1 MKKLLTREV
10 KIGIAGIIALCL
22 VIYGINFLKGINM
35 FKPTHFFYV
44 KFDNILGLTQ
54 SSTVFA
60 DGFRIGLVR
69 SIHYD
74 YEHPGNVI
82 VEVQLDDEMRIPK
95 GSYGELSTEML
106 GGVNMN
112 IILPR
117 GVNEYYA
124 QGDTIPGRAKS
135 GLMDDVSDNM
145 LPQVSNLLPKIDS
158 ILTQVNRL
166 LANQNIPT
174 AMEEL
179 RKTSEN
185 LSVATAHLKTFAGED
200 LPKLSQRMDRIG
212 ANVETVTGKLS
223 ELEFAETMDKVNA
236 TMANVE
242 QMTTRLTSRDNTIG
256 LMLNDDS
263 LYTNLNRTAS
273 NASLLLQD
281 LREHPKRYVH
291 FSLFGRKD
299 K

>member
-1 MKKLLTREV
+1 MDERMMEPRRRMDAV
-10 KIGIAGIIALCL
+10 KRCAAQVERAAGEIARA
-22 VIYGINFLKGINM
+22 
-35 FKPTHFFYV
+35 
-44 KFDNILGLTQ
+44 
-54 SSTVFA
+54 
-60 DGFRIGLVR
+60 
-69 SIHYD
+69 
-74 YEHPGNVI
+74 
-82 VEVQLDDEMRIPK
+82 
-95 GSYGELSTEML
+95 
-106 GGVNMN
+106 
-112 IILPR
+112 
-117 GVNEYYA
+117 A
-124 QGDTIPGRAKS
+124 QQGRVPKS